1 MKRPNVN
8 REILRQVE
16 IEDRYE
22 RELFEEAKNVL
33 RQVENSKSNDE
44 NTKSQQRIDSY

>member
-22 RELFEEAKNVL
+22 RELFEEARNVL
-33 RQVENSKSNDE
+33 RRVENSESSSE
-44 NTKSQQRIDSY
+44 NTKSQQWIDSY